1 MKKTLVAL
9 SLVAFFT
16 AAPAT
21 AQVDLSR
28 YVALGDSGSAG
39 FVSGS
44 LMNFY
49 QQRAFPAL
57 LAEQAGVSGF
67 ELPTVSEPGIPPILE
82 LVHLVPSPVIAPVAP
97 FEESGLP
104 TNALFPGIYNNLA
117 VPGATLYDMLF
128 TTGDIYNLI
137 AGNFDDPMHDL
148 ILRNGINT
156 ALEQGIG
163 LQPTFVTVWI
173 GLNDI
178 LPTALTGTPIEGVTM
193 TPVESFEML
202 YNNAIGALMTNTS
215 ADIVLI
221 NLPDITTMPFST
233 SVAPFVEIPGMGIVP
248 LMGTNGPLSPDSLVT
263 LPGGSLIAMGYGL
276 PGGPPLP
283 EDLNFIT
290 QEPGYVLR
298 PGEVE
303 TIDDRVA
310 AFNQIIDDVA
320 DAYGLPVLDMNT
332 AFAEIVAGDGP
343 IFGGVE
349 LTADFLLGGI
359 FSYDGIHPQRIG
371 QALIAGQL
379 IDLINAE
386 YGADIPQLNMA
397 EILFEGDWQTP
408 GISPAAAKRAVM
420 STDAHKELLKI
431 LVPKLKRSL
440 TTRRPEVRR
449 RNPGTGDVRRAP
461 ALRR

>member
-1 MKKTLVAL
+1 
-9 SLVAFFT
+9 
-16 AAPAT
+16 
-21 AQVDLSR
+21 
-28 YVALGDSGSAG
+28 
-39 FVSGS
+39 
-44 LMNFY
+44 
-49 QQRAFPAL
+49 
-57 LAEQAGVSGF
+57 
-67 ELPTVSEPGIPPILE
+67 
-82 LVHLVPSPVIAPVAP
+82 
-97 FEESGLP
+97 
-104 TNALFPGIYNNLA
+104 
-117 VPGATLYDMLF
+117 
-128 TTGDIYNLI
+128 
-137 AGNFDDPMHDL
+137 
-148 ILRNGINT
+148 
-156 ALEQGIG
+156 
-163 LQPTFVTVWI
+163 
-173 GLNDI
+173 
-178 LPTALTGTPIEGVTM
+178 
-193 TPVESFEML
+193 
-202 YNNAIGALMTNTS
+202 MTNTS

-233 SVAPFVEIPGMGIVP
+233 SVAPFVEIPGVGIVP

-298 PGEVE
+298 PDEVE
-303 TIDDRVA
+303 IINDRVA

-320 DAYGLPVLDMNT
+320 NAYGLPVLDMNS

-397 EILFEGDWQTP
+397 DILFEGDWQTP
-408 GISPAAAKRAVM
+408 GISSAAAKKAVM
-420 STDAHKELLKI
+420 STDAHQELLKI
-431 LVPKLKRSL
+431 LVPQLKRSPA
-440 TTRRPEVRR
+440 TRRPEVRR
-449 RNPGTGDVRRAP
+449 PDLSTGGQRRAP